1 MIESYLHKLA
11 ILNVWLFWE
20 CTIYR
25 YDGICVCVVFVFVFV
40 LCMCCVCLWQ
50 AWWYAAAAAAPDIS
64 LQQTQEKQLRT
75 SWERNF
81 VWKRSAECSNCL
93 IMGIITFFLFAWPK
107 TYLRLVEVGP
117 GLVEPSSGVWNHLLK
132 DSEPPDPCLDWNHC
146 FWKVFDPGAPGY
158 APSISC
164 NLLMNSLWTWSDPN
178 PASALSSR
186 TSHGRPSVTVA
197 QCGSAASD
205 GKRLKEESQDAIL
218 AQPEGLRCRAGS
230 PRWAGPPQTRQS
242 SRASERCPAFQR
254 CLQRGIKM
262 LRIHSWKTGKS

>member
-11 ILNVWLFWE
+11 ILTVWLVWE
-20 CTIYR
+20 CMIYR
-25 YDGICVCVVFVFVFV
+25 YDGICVCVV
-40 LCMCCVCLWQ
+40 LCLFLSLCCVCLRQ

-93 IMGIITFFLFAWPK
+93 IMGIITFFLFVWPK
-107 TYLRLVEVGP
+107 TYLWLVEVGP

-146 FWKVFDPGAPGY
+146 FWKFFDPGAPGY

-164 NLLMNSLWTWSDPN
+164 NLLMNILWTWSDPN

-186 TSHGRPSVTVA
+186 TSHGRPSAAGV

-205 GKRLKEESQDAIL
+205 GKRLKEESQDGDVCNIGSTWRSSL
-218 AQPEGLRCRAGS
+218 QGRFTSMGRSSSNSPEFSRFREVSSIPEVSAEGS
-230 PRWAGPPQTRQS
+230 K
-242 SRASERCPAFQR
+242 C
-254 CLQRGIKM
+254 
-262 LRIHSWKTGKS
+262 

>member
-11 ILNVWLFWE
+11 ILTVWLVWE
-20 CTIYR
+20 CMIYR
-25 YDGICVCVVFVFVFV
+25 YDGICVCVVLCLF

-93 IMGIITFFLFAWPK
+93 IMTIITFFLFAWPK

-132 DSEPPDPCLDWNHC
+132 DSEPPDPCLGLKLSTLDH
-146 FWKVFDPGAPGY
+146 VFVCVAIWYVPGY

-164 NLLMNSLWTWSDPN
+164 SPLLSSLWTWSGPS
-178 PASALSSR
+178 PASA
-186 TSHGRPSVTVA
+186 P
-197 QCGSAASD
+197 
-205 GKRLKEESQDAIL
+205 
-218 AQPEGLRCRAGS
+218 
-230 PRWAGPPQTRQS
+230 
-242 SRASERCPAFQR
+242 
-254 CLQRGIKM
+254 
-262 LRIHSWKTGKS
+262 